1 MNQQIPI
8 TVAYEK
14 GIGPEIMDATLR
26 IITTANTNIKP
37 DVIDTVTKYYNEK
50 DSLEFTENFT
60 ESLSRTKIFFKSLFQ
75 ESKESQ
81 DIEKSIEK
89 SLGINKYILPYYS
102 YLNIIEGNKDFFDTI
117 FIFYNNYFHNEI
129 EYKQS
134 QNVFNIINSFSI
146 PDLINVLYDTFEFAS
161 ENNRKKIS
169 FVINKPNKKFD
180 DKLFF
185 NYLPEISEKYPNIE
199 TEIIDYEKLMEF
211 LKSKGDNLDV
221 VVIKN
226 NSYNFFLESII
237 DDKYIKGLFGIC
249 GVGDNYII
257 FKSLQDAS
265 FEIAGK
271 NQANPTGLLIA
282 SIMMLNYLKEFEL
295 AHKIQLA
302 LTETIK
308 DGIHTKD
315 IFREGI
321 SKELVGTQEFADE
334 IIKRM
339 KEPQENAELKTKPIF
354 ISNHNLE
361 KKTTLAKEHQELIG
375 VDLYINWAKGSA
387 SDLGDMLKKIVTE
400 NLRLEFISNKGK
412 IVYPVKTIETN
423 YTDLWLCRYIRKD
436 IADVIK
442 HTEIIELLDKIYNSG
457 FDFTK
462 LELLFNFNGKAGF
475 SNL

>member
-26 IITTANTNIKP
+26 VITTANTNIKP
-37 DVIDTVTKYYNEK
+37 EIIDTVTKYYNEEDILK
-50 DSLEFTENFT
+50 FNDNFT
-60 ESLSRTKIFFKSLFQ
+60 ESLLRTKIFFKSLFH
-75 ESKESQ
+75 ESKETQ

-89 SLGINKYILPYYS
+89 SLGINKYILPYCS
-102 YLNIIEGNKDFFDTI
+102 YINTTESNKDFFDTI

-134 QNVFNIINSFSI
+134 QNVFNVINSFSI
-146 PDLINVLYDTFEFAS
+146 PDLINVIYETFEFAL

-169 FVINKPNKKFD
+169 FVINKHNTKFD
-180 DKLFF
+180 DKLFL

-199 TEIIDYEKLMEF
+199 TEIIDYEKLMDF
-211 LKSKGDNLDV
+211 SKSKGDNLDLV
-221 VVIKN
+221 LIKD
-226 NSYNFFLESII
+226 NSYKFFLESIT
-237 DDKYIKGLFGIC
+237 DNKYIKGLYGIC
-249 GVGDNYII
+249 GVGDDYLI

-265 FEIAGK
+265 YEIAGK

-295 AHKIQLA
+295 ANKIQFA

-315 IFREGI
+315 IFSEGI

-339 KEPQENAELKTKPIF
+339 KEPKENVELKIKPIF
-354 ISNHNLE
+354 ISKDKLEE
-361 KKTTLAKEHQELIG
+361 KKTLTKEHQELIG
-375 VDLYINWAKGSA
+375 VDLYINWTKGSA

-412 IVYPVKTIETN
+412 IVYPVKTVETN
-423 YTDLWLCRYIRKD
+423 YSDLWLCRYIRKD

>member
-1 MNQQIPI
+1 MNQLIPI

-26 IITTANTNIKP
+26 IITTANANIKP
-37 DVIDTVTKYYNEK
+37 DVIDNLTKHFNEE
-50 DSLEFTENFT
+50 DSINFT
-60 ESLSRTKIFFKSLFQ
+60 ESFKESIARTKILFKSLFH
-75 ESKESQ
+75 ESKEYHN
-81 DIEKSIEK
+81 IENIIEK
-89 SLGINKYILPYYS
+89 SLGINKYILPYCS
-102 YLNIIEGNKDFFDTI
+102 YINLTEFGRDFFDTI

-134 QNVFNIINSFSI
+134 QNVFNVIDSFSM
-146 PDLINVLYDTFEFAS
+146 PDLINVLYNTFEFAL

-180 DKLFF
+180 DKLFL

-199 TEIIDYEKLMEF
+199 IEIIDYEKLIEF
-211 LKSKGDNLDV
+211 LKSKCDNLDV
-221 VVIKN
+221 VLIKD
-226 NSYNFFLESII
+226 NSYNLFLESIT
-237 DDKYIKGLFGIC
+237 DDKYIKGLYGIC
-249 GVGDNYII
+249 GVGDNYLI

-265 FEIAGK
+265 YEIAGK

-282 SIMMLNYLKEFEL
+282 SIIMLNYLKEFEL
-295 AHKIQLA
+295 AHKIQFA

-308 DGIHTKD
+308 EGIHTKD

-339 KEPQENAELKTKPIF
+339 KEPNENVELKTKPIF
-354 ISNHNLE
+354 ISNHKIEE
-361 KKTTLAKEHQELIG
+361 KKVLTKEHQELIG
-375 VDLYINWAKGSA
+375 VDLYINWPKGSA

-412 IVYPVKTIETN
+412 IVYPVKTLETN
-423 YTDLWLCRYIRKD
+423 YTDLWLCRYVRKD